1 MLDIFVNTNKLT
13 IKDPI
18 IASDTIEYLTC
29 KVHYES
35 ELWEEYDEITAFI
48 SNGTT
53 SYSVPVVD
61 GVISEDNKIKVSE
74 GMWTIYIQG
83 TSGGAVVL
91 FTNADILWVTK
102 PGGIEGYPYIKVPA
116 DISFQSYLIAKNAE
130 YFALNAGGGS
140 AFKGE
145 VATLPEKANKGEIY
159 KLTTESVPTGKL
171 FIKVSGVNVIEQDPS
186 LENGDVYTG
195 ATRLDIDTNTD
206 IYQFLLY
213 AKMGHYSEFGVSFDS
228 YIENAGVKYTVPWIT
243 TSSFGND
250 SDDIL
255 INTNKSFEALLTNGT
270 TLVCYAD
277 DMTYLPQTL
286 KDNFI
291 KYPAG
296 TCFVYDGTKWVAL
309 DSAVLAELLMRV
321 SRGTSGAMVFI
332 DEVEALPEKANEGEV
347 YSVNGIAPNWH
358 SLVDNGTASCQII
371 VSKYNGVEAE
381 TRNGGTNG
389 TLNAICNIPSD
400 YWYGNKP
407 FKMRFSGNNKTS
419 IVEVTFFE
427 CSDVPDGTFYLYA
440 TGTASEDITFNIG
453 DTISVD
459 YATEEVSISGTYVY
473 HKGKWVKLWGGN

>member
-145 VATLPEKANKGEIY
+145 VATLPEKANKGAIY

-171 FIKVSGVNVIEQDPS
+171 FIKVSGVNAIEQNPD
-186 LENGDVYTG
+186 LGDGYVYTG
-195 ATRLDIDTNTD
+195 STMLDIDTNTD

-213 AKMGHYSEFGVSFDS
+213 AKGGYYSEFGVSFDS

-255 INTNKSFEALLTNGT
+255 IDTNKSFEALLVNGNN
-270 TLVCYAD
+270 LVCYAD

-309 DSAVLAELLMRV
+309 DSAVLAELALRI
-321 SRGTSGAMVFI
+321 SGGTSGAMVFK
-332 DEVEALPEKANEGEV
+332 DVVSELPETANEGEV
-347 YSVNGIAPNWH
+347 YK
-358 SLVDNGTASCQII
+358 VDGYMNEYVGWAFESYDDTFKIYPDRIEFGT
-371 VSKYNGVEAE
+371 EAE
-381 TRNGGTNG
+381 IYAEVFNVIYKANGAMVNLELFNYDTGKTHTIAATKAENNILYGATNV
-389 TLNAICNIPSD
+389 A
-400 YWYGNKP
+400 
-407 FKMRFSGNNKTS
+407 SGY
-419 IVEVTFFE
+419 VV
-427 CSDVPDGTFYLYA
+427 G
-440 TGTASEDITFNIG
+440 
-453 DTISVD
+453 
-459 YATEEVSISGTYVY
+459 SGTMEFKQVGYV
-473 HKGKWVKLWGGN
+473 KKTCVRFNGEWVEL